1 MIFDKP
7 NSINTIAVLYAFC
20 NKIFTKF
27 LLSLFILRRQLCDS
41 CFFQDC
47 GTFNT
52 IKNKKYHNFERNQ
65 NHTSAP
71 LKWTDF
77 INFSYLFRWFLS
89 TPTIVSSAVCDS
101 LSTKFFAPCL
111 LHLLLQLGCA
121 ILLRL
126 FFSFFPFFQ
135 PEHRTHPPEKK
146 MGKERSWKRK
156 KNPMKIMPKKREKR
170 AEKFKNQLFCGGSI

>member
-126 FFSFFPFFQ
+126 FFFLFSLFSARAPYTSTRK
-135 PEHRTHPPEKK
+135 ENGERKVLKKEEKSH
-146 MGKERSWKRK
+146 E
-156 KNPMKIMPKKREKR
+156 NY
-170 AEKFKNQLFCGGSI
+170 A